1 MKQRLHYRSWHAQVL
16 GVAVALGM
24 SIGSVS
30 PVSAQNGEPRFV
42 LSGIVINAHGDARA
56 ILEEPQLTGG
66 RSVLLKTGDMLGAY
80 RVSSIGT
87 DHAVLQGPSGTVRI
101 LLSGISAP
109 AGPTVARAPETQKS
123 PFAAAQQAPPA
134 TPDELE
140 KFLTP
145 PPPGV
150 YRHASEGVSAPV
162 NAAAAV
168 DAADFKR
175 QIQQHLM
182 ALPPR

>member
-1 MKQRLHYRSWHAQVL
+1 MKQRRHYRLWQGRVL
-16 GVAVALGM
+16 GVAIALGM
-24 SIGSVS
+24 SIGV
-30 PVSAQNGEPRFV
+30 VGGVCAQNGDPRFV
-42 LSGIVINAHGDARA
+42 LSGIVINAQGDARA

-66 RSVLLKTGDMLGAY
+66 RSVLLKTGDMIGSY

-87 DHAVLQGPSGTVRI
+87 DHAVLQGPGGPLRI
-101 LLSGISAP
+101 PLSGIAAP
-109 AGPTVARAPETQKS
+109 AGPTVARAPEPPKS
-123 PFAAAQQAPPA
+123 PGAAAQQAPPA

-145 PPPGV
+145 SPPGV

-162 NAAAAV
+162 KASAAV
-168 DAADFKR
+168 DAEDFKR

-182 ALPPR
+182 GLPPR